1 MPFGSLSGEHGLL
14 FLAYAKDVKNF
25 NAMLDRM
32 VGKGDTG
39 QDEIMRMSH
48 NSFGNYFYVPSL
60 EEL

>member
-1 MPFGSLSGEHGLL
+1 MPFGSVSGEHGLL
-14 FLAYAKDVKNF
+14 FLAYAKNVQNF

-32 VGKGDTG
+32 VGKEDTG
-39 QDEIMRMSH
+39 QDEIMRMSR